1 MSVIHLLNS
10 ITPMAPAFN
19 GISNSDFSYINGIT
33 NFWPSFAGD
42 NFTGDNGDPPN
53 LDIWHINKSAS
64 QDAVSIYNNR
74 ARGVVADASATAFT
88 DLHSNFWLNGDFDI
102 EVDWEKIVGGNT
114 NRYDLIFRVIP
125 DTTPNS
131 YVQIFRAYSTSK
143 GNHYGA
149 NKKTNGTFGTT
160 STAGT
165 AATSGSFRITRVG
178 IAMKSYYGA
187 SLLRSDNWL
196 NENVYVQLS
205 TQTTGSFPDVTC
217 DWEDFIINSGTI
229 VIQ

>member
-1 MSVIHLLNS
+1 MPVIHLLNS
-10 ITPMAPAFN
+10 ITPIAPAFN

-33 NFWPSFAGD
+33 NFWPSFTGD

-53 LDIWHINKSAS
+53 LDIWGINKSAS
-64 QDAVSIYNNR
+64 QAAVSIYNNK
-74 ARGVVADASATAFT
+74 ARGVLEDASALSFT
-88 DLHSNFWLNGDFDI
+88 DLYSKFRLKGNFDI

-114 NRYDLIFRVIP
+114 NRYDLIFRVAP

-131 YVQIFRAYSTSK
+131 YVHILRAYSTANT
-143 GNHYGA
+143 NHYAA

-160 STAGT
+160 SRAATAD
-165 AATSGSFRITRVG
+165 TSGSFRITRVG

-196 NENVYVQLS
+196 SENVTVILS
-205 TQTTGSFPDVTC
+205 TQTSGSYPDVTC
-217 DWEDFIINSGTI
+217 DWDNFIINSGTI